1 MGPKLKGGTMFGAT
15 FQFMTIL
22 SWLSQL
28 NHGMSTPSFLHSHV
42 PMDLFYMNIEEI
54 MVACDG
60 IPTISHF
67 EHGSQ
72 IERWHRN

>member
-1 MGPKLKGGTMFGAT
+1 
-15 FQFMTIL
+15 
-22 SWLSQL
+22 
-28 NHGMSTPSFLHSHV
+28 
-42 PMDLFYMNIEEI
+42 

-72 IERWHRN
+72 IERWHRNWKVAPKIERWHQNWNFTLEPRNLLGGPGILC